1 MVRDASVNTVT
12 RILFH
17 INDFG
22 RGGTETALMSWLR
35 TLDRTRF
42 QIGLSIAYPTADFE
56 RIYCARLPEDI
67 KVHFLADQPWK
78 HAMNTRKR
86 EGRETALSRF
96 VTRCAVRPLLGV
108 LFRRTLREIAAD
120 YDVICDFD
128 LTLGK
133 HAGAFGKPWIGVNHF
148 SFAARLAG
156 KAKRVRRATRR
167 YNRYACLAAL
177 NEQMAAEALDIFGDK
192 LPQLS
197 LLPNVVELET
207 VRKLA
212 GTSVEVRVANY
223 IVSVARLDEG
233 QKDHSTLLRAYALL
247 ISQRSVEEDLVFVG
261 DGVDRGRLEALAQEL
276 GIASRVHFLGFHANP
291 FPYMRHAR
299 AFVLSSRFEGLPM
312 VLIEAMA
319 LGTPVI
325 ATDCP
330 TGPRTLLGGIEGDG
344 REQAGL
350 LVPVGDHAAL
360 AQAIE
365 RVLTDE
371 SVRTRLVDAAQRTA
385 EAYGPE
391 SASQRM
397 GALVTRARTRGPLVG
412 GRSAAALSAT

>member
-1 MVRDASVNTVT
+1 MT

-35 TLDRTRF
+35 TLDRERF

-56 RIYCARLPEDI
+56 RIYRDRLPADI
-67 KVHFLADQPWK
+67 KVHFLADRPWK
-78 HAMNTRKR
+78 SSANTRKR
-86 EGRETALSRF
+86 EGKESPMSRF
-96 VTRCAVRPLLGV
+96 FARCALRPVLGV
-108 LFRRTLREIAAD
+108 VFRRTLREIAAD

-133 HAGAFGKPWIGVNHF
+133 HAGAFGKPWIGVSHF

-156 KAKRVRRATRR
+156 RAKKVRRATRR

-177 NEQMAAEALDIFGDK
+177 NEQMAAEVLDIFGDK
-192 LPQLS
+192 LPQPS
-197 LLPNVVELET
+197 LLPNVVELDT
-207 VRKLA
+207 VRQLA
-212 GTSVEVRVANY
+212 GASVEVPVADY

-233 QKDHSTLLRAYALL
+233 QKDHSTLLRAYRSL
-247 ISQRSVEEDLVFVG
+247 IESGRITEDLVFVG
-261 DGVDRGRLEALAQEL
+261 DGADRGRLEALAQEL
-276 GIASRVHFLGFHANP
+276 GIAARVHFLGFHANP

-299 AFVLSSRFEGLPM
+299 AFVLSSRYEGLPM

-330 TGPRTLLGGIEGDG
+330 TGPRTLLGGVEGDL
-344 REQAGL
+344 REPAGL
-350 LVPVGDHAAL
+350 LVPVGDHEAL
-360 AQAIE
+360 AGAIE

-371 SVRTRLVDAAQRTA
+371 DARAHLIAAALRKA
-385 EAYGPE
+385 EAYGPA

-397 GALVTRARTRGPLVG
+397 EALVKRARSAESRLG
-412 GRSAAALSAT
+412 GTAAAALSAA